1 MYRRWSPY
9 ETLELDS
16 EEGETPFASIHHCLW
31 FSIASWVQ
39 QGCDFLPRYKRKFFC
54 VISSWKTWQ
63 ECMLFLLHWNS
74 WMLFPCP
81 LSRQYIFCRA
91 ISARTVA
98 SFWWF
103 FTLIMISS
111 YTANLAAFLTIE
123 RMEAPINSVEDL
135 AKQSKIK
142 YGCLQSGSTNTFF
155 KVRFFFTVQ
164 KWQFSSFLG
173 RNWRGL
179 SETLSRHGEGRGR
192 SDALFQ

>member
-1 MYRRWSPY
+1 M
-9 ETLELDS
+9 DS

-39 QGCDFLPRYKRKFFC
+39 QGCDFLPRYEKRTKSENLARISFLNIKIHECNFKHEILEILSKFC
-54 VISSWKTWQ
+54 VN
-63 ECMLFLLHWNS
+63 LNFYGG
-74 WMLFPCP
+74 F
-81 LSRQYIFCRA
+81 FRA
-91 ISARTVA
+91 ISSRTVA

-142 YGCLQSGSTNTFF
+142 YGCLQSGSTNAFF
-155 KVRFFFTVQ
+155 RVSQVGISIEKF
-164 KWQFSSFLG
+164 
-173 RNWRGL
+173 
-179 SETLSRHGEGRGR
+179 
-192 SDALFQ
+192 